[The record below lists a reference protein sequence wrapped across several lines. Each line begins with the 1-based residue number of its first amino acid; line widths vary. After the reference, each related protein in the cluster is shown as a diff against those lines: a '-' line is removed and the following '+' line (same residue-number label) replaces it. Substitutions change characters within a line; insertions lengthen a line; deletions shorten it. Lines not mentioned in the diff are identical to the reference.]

1 MTTDVS
7 FGEPYTPLLKFKQ
20 DLTMEQKM
28 LCFDQAKT
36 NLFWLVE
43 PRMDTE
49 GLGAAKDNPKAADIH
64 TFMDAV
70 TRRHL
75 QGLPLPFL
83 TYWLHMDKNRDTQMA
98 QHWGDYVPMMIER
111 ANEAHARLAK
121 VEAPNVVKVDFLR
134 RRAA

>member
-7 FGEPYTPLLKFKQ
+7 FGEPYTPLLTFRQ
-20 DLTMEQKM
+20 GLTMEQKM

-36 NLFWLVE
+36 NLFWLIE

-75 QGLPLPFL
+75 HGLPLPFL
-83 TYWLHMDKNRDTQMA
+83 TYWLHMDKNRDTKMA
-98 QHWGDYVPMMIER
+98 EHWGDYVPMMIER

-121 VEAPNVVKVDFLR
+121 VEAPNVVKVDFVR